1 LFLCVLEFE
10 IRVVFKNFKLS
21 CNHFKTYLV
30 YANRSLLVK
39 QKSER
44 LLMKIIQLHQE
55 ENKIIKLAVEKNR
68 QAQQQIYSKYSSKM
82 LSVCRQYIKDIQLAE
97 DVMITAF
104 MKVFTHLSKFEHKGS
119 FEGWIRR
126 IMVNECISYLRV
138 QKKVKFI
145 EDEFFI
151 EESFNEIDSQFTAEQ
166 IQYLID
172 ALPDGY
178 KMVFNLYAIEGYKH
192 NEIAKMLGINEGTS
206 KSQLSH
212 ARKMLQTQII
222 ILKKQDN
229 GTE

>member
-1 LFLCVLEFE
+1 
-10 IRVVFKNFKLS
+10 
-21 CNHFKTYLV
+21 
-30 YANRSLLVK
+30 
-39 QKSER
+39 
-44 LLMKIIQLHQE
+44 MKIIHLHQE
-55 ENKIIKLAVEKNR
+55 ETKIIKLAVENNR
-68 QAQQQIYSKYSSKM
+68 QAQQQIYSKFSSKM

-138 QKKVKFI
+138 QKKVKFA
-145 EDEFFI
+145 EDEFFV
-151 EESFNEIDSQFTAEQ
+151 EESFNEIDSQFTVEQ

-192 NEIAKMLGINEGTS
+192 NEIAKMLRINEGTS

-212 ARKMLQTQII
+212 ARKMLQTQIT

>member
-1 LFLCVLEFE
+1 
-10 IRVVFKNFKLS
+10 
-21 CNHFKTYLV
+21 
-30 YANRSLLVK
+30 
-39 QKSER
+39 
-44 LLMKIIQLHQE
+44 MKIIQLHQE
-55 ENKIIKLAVEKNR
+55 EAKIIKLAVENNR
-68 QAQQQIYSKYSSKM
+68 QAQQQIYSKFSSKM

-104 MKVFTHLSKFEHKGS
+104 MKVFTNLKNFEHKGS

-138 QKKVKFI
+138 QKKVQFA
-145 EDEFFI
+145 EDEFFT
-151 EESFNEIDSQFTAEQ
+151 EESFNEIDSQFTVEQ

-212 ARKMLQTQII
+212 ARKMLQTQIT
-222 ILKKQDN
+222 ILKKQNN

>member
-1 LFLCVLEFE
+1 
-10 IRVVFKNFKLS
+10 
-21 CNHFKTYLV
+21 
-30 YANRSLLVK
+30 
-39 QKSER
+39 
-44 LLMKIIQLHQE
+44 MKIISLHQE
-55 ENKIIKLAVEKNR
+55 EAKIIKLAVENNR
-68 QAQQQIYSKYSSKM
+68 QAQQQIYVKFSSKM
-82 LSVCRQYIKDIQLAE
+82 LSVCLQYIKDIQLAE

-104 MKVFTHLSKFEHKGS
+104 MKVFTNLKNFEHKGS

-138 QKKVKFI
+138 QKKVKFA
-145 EDEFFI
+145 EDEFFV
-151 EESFNEIDSQFTAEQ
+151 EESFNEIDSQFTVEQ

-212 ARKMLQTQII
+212 ARKMLQTQIT